1 MFIQIVIWIQY
12 LTQINVL
19 LLNTGNGERLA
30 NTKVAMKIQKIAQIC
45 QLILPKTQLDNNF
58 NEFLNI
64 SGKGYPCFWFFLQHL
79 L

>member
-30 NTKVAMKIQKIAQIC
+30 NTKVAMKIKKIAQIC

-64 SGKGYPCFWFFLQHL
+64 LGKGYPCFWFFLQHL